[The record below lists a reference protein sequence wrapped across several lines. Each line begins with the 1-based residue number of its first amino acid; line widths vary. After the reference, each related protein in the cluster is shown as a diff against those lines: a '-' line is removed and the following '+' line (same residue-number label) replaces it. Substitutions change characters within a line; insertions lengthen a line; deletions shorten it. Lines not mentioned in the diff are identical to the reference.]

1 MLPAARD
8 APERRDA
15 YSFGTAEALDSF
27 KSGEA
32 TMKFMQA
39 GVMIAATVFA
49 GAAGAQTRER
59 QQEALEAYLPYAG
72 APVDSFRFWNLTQW
86 ELVAPTKVVVWP
98 KLQEAYLLTVD
109 EPCSELEW
117 AKSIAVTSS
126 VQRVTARFDSVKVGR
141 DECRINEIRPID
153 YRKYQQDRKARTSE
167 S

>member
-1 MLPAARD
+1 MNVMQAGLVLAAMMI
-8 APERRDA
+8 A
-15 YSFGTAEALDSF
+15 
-27 KSGEA
+27 GEA
-32 TMKFMQA
+32 T
-39 GVMIAATVFA
+39 
-49 GAAGAQTRER
+49 AQTRER
-59 QQEALEAYLPYAG
+59 QQEALDAYLPYAG
-72 APVDSFRFWNLTQW
+72 APMDSFRFWKLTQW

-153 YRKYQQDRKARTSE
+153 YRKYQQDRKARASAAD

>member
-1 MLPAARD
+1 
-8 APERRDA
+8 
-15 YSFGTAEALDSF
+15 
-27 KSGEA
+27 
-32 TMKFMQA
+32 MKTMQA
-39 GVMIAATVFA
+39 GAMIALALLA
-49 GAAGAQTRER
+49 GAATAQTRER

-72 APVDSFRFWNLTQW
+72 APVDSFRFLNLTQW

-126 VQRVTARFDSVKVGR
+126 VQRVTARFDSVKAGR

-153 YRKYQQDRKARTSE
+153 YRKYQKDRKARGSATDS
-167 S
+167 